1 MKFSSICCVVL
12 VSVISYTSATNLDP
26 LKGCVNPETR
36 DELQG
41 AIDMFELANP
51 QSNPRALILCK
62 GTKVQFVENDARIFI
77 SIPSGKS
84 FLLKCE
90 SLEECIIDGGNT
102 GRHEK
107 GSREQ
112 VGSGGLMHLA
122 SFTSDGL
129 FLYFEGIKFT
139 NFGASNDGGVFHF
152 YSEANLFIS
161 FYKCRF
167 TKNYSKFHGGVIMI
181 DGYEGKITLTIKD
194 CEFVNNDCDASGGAI
209 HIRQL
214 ECEEEIQI
222 RDSHF
227 NGNWAK
233 GNGGAIAMSGI
244 VYSSVRRLYVT
255 NCDFHHNKAWE
266 RGGGLFLSY
275 VSPFHMKNSKFNN
288 NNAGTLGEAYF
299 TNECNLNFYDNDF
312 NDDTTFENGAGV
324 TSTFVTKN

>member
-1 MKFSSICCVVL
+1 MKYRAIYSIVL
-12 VSVISYTSATNLDP
+12 LSVISDSSATNLDP

-51 QSNPRALILCK
+51 STNPRMLELCK
-62 GTKVQFVENDARIFI
+62 GTKVQFVKNDARIFL

-90 SLEECIIDGGNT
+90 SLETCVIDGGNT
-102 GRHEK
+102 GRHEDN
-107 GSREQ
+107 SREQ
-112 VGSGGLMHLA
+112 VGSGGFLNMS

-152 YSEANLFIS
+152 FNSASFHIS

-167 TKNYSKFHGGVIMI
+167 TTNYSKFHGGVMLI
-181 DGYEGKITLTIKD
+181 DGYGGKLTLNIKD
-194 CEFVNNDCDASGGAI
+194 CDFVNNDCDASGGAI
-209 HIRQL
+209 HLRNI
-214 ECEEEIQI
+214 ETEEEFQL

-233 GNGGAIAMSGI
+233 GNGGAIALSGI
-244 VYSSVRRLYVT
+244 TYSSVKRLYVT
-255 NCDFHHNKAWE
+255 NCDFHHNKANS
-266 RGGGLFLSY
+266 RGGAIFASF
-275 VSPFHMKNSKFNN
+275 VSPFHMKKSKFNN
-288 NNAGTLGEAYF
+288 NIAGVHGEAYF
-299 TNECNLNFYDNDF
+299 VNECNLNFMDNDF
-312 NDDTTFENGAGV
+312 NEDTTFENGAAN
-324 TSTFVTKN
+324 TATFVNQD